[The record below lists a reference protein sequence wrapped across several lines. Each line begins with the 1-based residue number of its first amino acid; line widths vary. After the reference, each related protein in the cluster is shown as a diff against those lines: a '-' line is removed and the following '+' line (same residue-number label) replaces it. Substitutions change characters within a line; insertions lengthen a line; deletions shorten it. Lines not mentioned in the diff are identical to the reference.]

1 MYMKTIDRRIKLQM
15 FILLGVIFLLAGMAV
30 VFLWNTN
37 QQAAIMPG
45 QFVLVRERPVIIKEG
60 NVYEYGTDGIWRHL
74 ELIGEA
80 KQIVGGEIL
89 CVLNEDGSLYYD
101 NKIDLGEGLPLT
113 SAYALYMAEKALI
126 LNKDEPFAWINQS
139 LEYLDFRAL
148 LRNGDILY
156 QGLGEYDRYQM
167 DEETPIFLSG
177 SYIMTSQGNVYY
189 LKIDTDGYSGIMNT
203 DLKCVYD
210 GKDIVTIS
218 ASETAARC
226 LGLRENGT
234 VISFSDI
241 APLEVTDWKNVIAIQ
256 QGFNYAVGLTAKGSV
271 LYVDY
276 NASSTEEV
284 TKALESWTDIVQMA
298 AYSDIIVGLKRDG
311 SCLFLD
317 ISVYK

>member
-1 MYMKTIDRRIKLQM
+1 MKTVGWRIKLQM

-45 QFVLVRERPVIIKEG
+45 QFVLVGERPVIIKEG
-60 NVYEYGTDGIWRHL
+60 KVYEYGRDGTWRHL

-80 KQIVGGEIL
+80 KQIVRGEIL

-101 NKIDLGEGLPLT
+101 KIIDSGEEGLPLT
-113 SAYALYMAEKALI
+113 SAYALNMAEKALI
-126 LNKDEPFAWINQS
+126 LNKEEPFALINQS

-156 QGLGEYDRYQM
+156 QGLGEYDRYQI
-167 DEETPIFLSG
+167 DEEPPIFLSG
-177 SYIMTSQGNVYY
+177 SYILTSQGNVYY

-218 ASETAARC
+218 ASETASRC

-234 VISFSDI
+234 VISLSDI
-241 APLEVTDWKNVIAIQ
+241 APLDVTDWKNIIAIQ

-276 NASSTEEV
+276 NTSSTEEV
-284 TKALESWTDIVQMA
+284 TKALDLWTDIVQMA
-298 AYSDIIVGLKRDG
+298 AYSDTIVGLKQDG

-317 ISVYK
+317 ISE